1 MKASFFERLGAYF
14 LDALIVSVI
23 FSLICLGVSSNQ
35 SITEKQMEALDNQL
49 LAKEITPEEY
59 LEEYTGLLYDYQK
72 ESVLELGISAAL
84 TIAYY
89 VVFQYMYKGQTLGKK
104 ALGIKV
110 VDGKTEKPI
119 SIKRGLLRSL
129 LICNIPS
136 SILGIIF
143 LFILNKNLYF
153 SGYSIF
159 IGIESIFILITM
171 LLVLYK
177 KDGRGL
183 HDIMAKTKVIKESR

>member
-14 LDALIVSVI
+14 LDSIIVGLI

-49 LAKEITPEEY
+49 LAGEITNAAY
-59 LEEYTGLLYDYQK
+59 LEEYNDLLYKHQK
-72 ESVLELGISAAL
+72 ENVLELSISAAL

-104 ALGIKV
+104 VLGIKV
-110 VDGKTEKPI
+110 VDNATENEVPI
-119 SIKRGLLRSL
+119 IKGLLRSL
-129 LICNIPS
+129 LIHNILS
-136 SILGIIF
+136 SVLNIIL
-143 LFILNKNLYF
+143 LFILNNNMYF
-153 SGYSIF
+153 TGYGI
-159 IGIESIFILITM
+159 IVGIEVIFILITVM
-171 LLVLYK
+171 FVLYK

-183 HDIMAKTKVIKESR
+183 HDIITNTKVIKESR

>member
-14 LDALIVSVI
+14 LDALIVSVL

-49 LAKEITPEEY
+49 LEKEITPEEY
-59 LEEYTGLLYDYQK
+59 LEEYTGLLYEYQK
-72 ESVLELGISAAL
+72 ESVLELGISTAL

-110 VDGKTEKPI
+110 VDNETEKPI
-119 SIKRGLLRSL
+119 TIPKGLLRSL

-136 SILGIIF
+136 SILSIIF
-143 LFILNKNLYF
+143 LFILNKNTYF
-153 SGYSIF
+153 SGYAIF
-159 IGIESIFILITM
+159 MGIEMVFILITM

-183 HDIMAKTKVIKESR
+183 HDIMTNTKVIKESR